1 MSASSF
7 PIPQMKSLRHL
18 VTFLLLCLAGVA
30 AKAQSPI
37 YLFDDFTDGTVVLK
51 NRSVVK
57 TKFNLDIFHDKFLY
71 KDGDQIM
78 EMTDFSNVATV
89 MIGERT
95 FIPQGKSLYEVIEIT
110 PENNLLVK
118 WHRKKNPMGK
128 KGAYDQLVH
137 GSSTQSLDPEYYSPS
152 LSKRGGEEV
161 MNTISENKY
170 GLFMNGNFRTFT
182 DKRSFLKL
190 FPGRKDALET
200 AIDEQHLL
208 FSDFEDVVT
217 LVKIAVQP

>member
-1 MSASSF
+1 MPCDVHAQGERESQF
-7 PIPQMKSLRHL
+7 P
-18 VTFLLLCLAGVA
+18 ADGVQG
-30 AKAQSPI
+30 KP
-37 YLFDDFTDGTVVLK
+37 DGPVPAVDGFFQRPVVPEYEVFRQQIE
-51 NRSVVK
+51 NEPVVQ
-57 TKFNLDIFHDKFLY
+57 FPRL
-71 KDGDQIM
+71 
-78 EMTDFSNVATV
+78 
-89 MIGERT
+89 RT

-161 MNTISENKY
+161 MHTISENKY
-170 GLFMNGNFRTFT
+170 GLIMNGKFRTFM

-190 FPGRKDALET
+190 FPDRKDALET